1 MRTDPESG
9 QRYLLVRENLSADDH
24 RIHLHR
30 HSFEVRQVSGSIEMQ
45 GLNKDVVPDHA
56 KSTTEVEFLLNNPEK
71 TLFHYHL
78 QDQNGQRVHDGVSIC
93 LRE

>member
-30 HSFEVRQVSGSIEMQ
+30 HTFEVRQVSGSFEMQ
-45 GLNKDVVPDHA
+45 GLNKDVALYHA
-56 KSTTEVEFLLNNPEK
+56 KSTTEVEFLADNPGK
-71 TLFHYHL
+71 ALFYCH
-78 QDQNGQRVHDGVSIC
+78 Q
-93 LRE
+93 